1 MSGANMIRAMLLA
14 LPLCV
19 LAACV
24 TSDGREVNEKEAA
37 RANVDLGVAYL
48 KQGNLQVAKDKL
60 ERAARQDPKL
70 PEVYWV
76 MASLYERM
84 EQPKDA
90 DQNYQKALNLAPTN
104 SQIVNT
110 YAVFLCKQGQVD
122 RALPMFEK
130 VISDKLYKTPYAA
143 AANAGMCLRDDKRN
157 ADSQRY
163 FERAL
168 AMAPGFID
176 AAVGLSDLQLTQG
189 NPDAARH
196 TVDAFLGNGNRSAD
210 LLVVGVRAAVA
221 QRDCG
226 ATQIYSRLLR
236 RDFPNAAQTS
246 ALPQLLGSCA
256 SLAR

>member
-1 MSGANMIRAMLLA
+1 MLLV
-14 LPLCV
+14 LPLCA

-24 TSDGREVNEKEAA
+24 TTGGREVDNKQAA
-37 RANVDLGVAYL
+37 KANVDLGVAYL

-60 ERAARQDPKL
+60 ERAAKQDPKL

-76 MASLYERM
+76 MASLFERM
-84 EQPKDA
+84 DQPKDA
-90 DQNYQKALNLAPTN
+90 DRNYQKAMDLAPTN

-110 YAVFLCKQGQVD
+110 YAVFLCRQGEVD

-157 ADSQRY
+157 ADAQRY

-168 AMAPGFID
+168 ALGPGFVD
-176 AAVGLSDLQLTQG
+176 AAVALSDLQLAQG
-189 NPDAARH
+189 NPDAARR
-196 TVDAFLGNGNRSAD
+196 TVDTSLGNNSKSAD
-210 LLVVGVRAAVA
+210 LLVVGIRAAVA
-221 QRDCG
+221 QHDCG
-226 ATQIYSRLLR
+226 ATQVYSRLLR
-236 RDFPNAAQTS
+236 REFPNAPQTT

-256 SLAR
+256 NLAR